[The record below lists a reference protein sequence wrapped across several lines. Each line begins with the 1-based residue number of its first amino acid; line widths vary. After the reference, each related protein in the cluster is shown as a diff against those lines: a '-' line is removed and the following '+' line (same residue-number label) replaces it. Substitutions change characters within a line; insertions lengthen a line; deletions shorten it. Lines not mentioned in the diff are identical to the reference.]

1 MQNLIYFNYSRNE
14 NDSESY
20 SNVLGLLQDK
30 TRYAVIV
37 EPASRTEEDE
47 ETSFIKHLKYMIG
60 KNRIEKLYLLSLT
73 HISLSRTQLREFL
86 MHCKRSE
93 VSVESFFEPW
103 LIMVM
108 EQQKYADFFRQ
119 VTKEINALPYL
130 SGILP
135 IKPRTRK
142 GIYIST

>member
-60 KNRIEKLYLLSLT
+60 KNRIGKLYLLSLT

-142 GIYIST
+142 GIYITT

>member
-60 KNRIEKLYLLSLT
+60 KNRIGKLYLLSLT
-73 HISLSRTQLREFL
+73 HISISRTQLREFL

-93 VSVESFFEPW
+93 VIVESFFEPW

-108 EQQKYADFFRQ
+108 QQQKYADFFRQ

-142 GIYIST
+142 GIYITT